1 MELKRYVGQYIKI
14 ITRSQDWFICEL
26 LELDDN
32 DSQPDDQSMINIV
45 VQSNRNSN
53 YPKGRMSLKHED
65 VDRIEELEPE
75 VLQGIRL
82 TLNNVPDIVEAYK
95 SFSSVELPNRVS
107 FGKIGE
113 WDQTRFPIGR
123 FEPIPAPSSEERQS
137 FIIQIPD
144 ITITLRHTVTNL
156 TLDQL
161 QTPYR
166 PEGWTIQQVVHHM
179 ADNDMNAYLRFKR
192 ALTEDEP
199 LAHSYR
205 EDLWAELND
214 YKDVPIET
222 SILLLES
229 LHSRFLSV
237 LNGMNRDEYQ
247 RKLKTQLLGSIT
259 LDIALQRFV
268 WHNRHHIAQITSL
281 IKRNGWL

>member
-1 MELKRYVGQYIKI
+1 M
-14 ITRSQDWFICEL
+14 
-26 LELDDN
+26 
-32 DSQPDDQSMINIV
+32 
-45 VQSNRNSN
+45 
-53 YPKGRMSLKHED
+53 HED
-65 VDRIEELEPE
+65 VVRIEELEPE
-75 VLQGIRL
+75 ILQGIHL
-82 TLNNVPDIVEAYK
+82 TLTRVPDIVEVYK
-95 SFSSVELPNRVS
+95 SLNREELPSRVS

-113 WDQTRFPIGR
+113 LDQTRFPIGK
-123 FEPIPAPSSEERQS
+123 FEPIPLPSSEERQS
-137 FIIQIPD
+137 FINQIPD
-144 ITITLRHTVTNL
+144 ITITLRHTLTNL

-166 PEGWTIQQVVHHM
+166 HEGWTIQQVVHHL

-199 LAHSYR
+199 LVHSYR

-237 LNGMNRDEYQ
+237 LNGMNSDDYH
-247 RKLKTQLLGSIT
+247 RKLRTQLLGNIT

-281 IKRNGWL
+281 IRRNGWS